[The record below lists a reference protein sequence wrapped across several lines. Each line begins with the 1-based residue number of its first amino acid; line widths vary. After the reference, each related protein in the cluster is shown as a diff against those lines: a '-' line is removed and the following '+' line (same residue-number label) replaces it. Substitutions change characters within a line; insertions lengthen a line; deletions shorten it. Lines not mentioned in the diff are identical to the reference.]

1 MNTTPTHQSKSIDDG
16 TSSLLP
22 DDDSKEFNNNPNYR
36 PNMIEVLN
44 TPFDHIERIVLQDFS
59 DTLFKDGENYFK
71 GLFKFPSSLYW
82 SLKNITDNSP
92 VVDFVWNSS
101 QGKWVSGNKSI
112 KEATSGSNTFE
123 YYEGTALKATWSGFD
138 SIQSITNKQYRF
150 FSSDDFHGGFSGFTM
165 RDPEGV
171 SGDNY
176 ASVSDKFGSDN
187 YNNAKNG
194 GFFVD
199 SFTYTPFVDY
209 SQVGEGGDPRVGV
222 YSDQFLTDYNT
233 EKYDVVDNQID
244 KNRHKMSSKLY
255 ELGNLKKDLEDA
267 KVAFRNAITY
277 IDGQEQK
284 TYQVYIYT
292 LCEHLAELFAKLSN
306 IRMSHE
312 IYGFK
317 HPHCQWEGI
326 LALDVWYNLL
336 YREIDA
342 KYPFNDNYLNMN
354 PMQRRPLCIEKGE
367 NQVEHRYVL
376 MDNDRKLYLLED
388 KTCSWTKDAS
398 DIDDGLEWMEDET
411 FDEFVYIWDSN
422 LWAEYYNNSQKITDT
437 RKKCTTPRGVLAKVY
452 RIVKGL
458 EYKWETY
465 LAQRDS
471 DEDYMWF
478 KQPGKVYSH
487 WDKWDESNKY
497 TKYVNLHLGR
507 AYDVMS
513 GREYFDLTTW
523 GRTGA

>member
-1 MNTTPTHQSKSIDDG
+1 MVERTMSDTNILRYINNLKELVCNPDGQVDGFVKNVLRKENIANGERPNGQTHGTGRFGALQNTSPTHQSKSIDDG

-22 DDDSKEFNNNPNYR
+22 NDSSKEFNNNPNYR

-44 TPFDHIERIVLQDFS
+44 TPFDHIERIVLQDLS
-59 DTLFKDGENYFK
+59 NTMGLPGQNNYFK
-71 GLFKFPSSLYW
+71 GLFKFPAS
-82 SLKNITDNSP
+82 
-92 VVDFVWNSS
+92 
-101 QGKWVSGNKSI
+101 
-112 KEATSGSNTFE
+112 
-123 YYEGTALKATWSGFD
+123 
-138 SIQSITNKQYRF
+138 
-150 FSSDDFHGGFSGFTM
+150 SSDDFHGGFSGFTM

-176 ASVSDKFGSDN
+176 ASVSDKFDSEN

-244 KNRHKMSSKLY
+244 KNRHKMSSNLY

-267 KVAFRNAITY
+267 KVAFRNAVAHQ
-277 IDGQEQK
+277 DRK
-284 TYQVYIYT
+284 TYIYT
-292 LCEHLAELFAKLSN
+292 LCEHLATVFAKLSN

-336 YREIDA
+336 YKEIDA

-354 PMQRRPLCIEKGE
+354 PMQRRPLCTEEDE
-367 NQVEHRYVL
+367 NQVEHKYVL
-376 MDNDRKLYLLED
+376 MENDRKLYLLED

-411 FDEFVYIWDSN
+411 SDEFVYIWDSN

-437 RKKCTTPRGVLAKVY
+437 RKECTTPRGVLAKVY

-458 EYKWETY
+458 EYKWESY
-465 LAQRDS
+465 FNQRDG
-471 DEDYMWF
+471 EQDYKWF
-478 KQPGKVYSH
+478 
-487 WDKWDESNKY
+487 E
-497 TKYVNLHLGR
+497 
-507 AYDVMS
+507 
-513 GREYFDLTTW
+513 
-523 GRTGA
+523 